1 MMKKSMG
8 MFSHQGTTRFG
19 RKVVETVHDPDG
31 QNTKS
36 LYSETAYVAGRH
48 IVEGPNE
55 RILYIDDVPACLF
68 SCSTIKVDFREGQP
82 TKAK

>member
-1 MMKKSMG
+1 MG